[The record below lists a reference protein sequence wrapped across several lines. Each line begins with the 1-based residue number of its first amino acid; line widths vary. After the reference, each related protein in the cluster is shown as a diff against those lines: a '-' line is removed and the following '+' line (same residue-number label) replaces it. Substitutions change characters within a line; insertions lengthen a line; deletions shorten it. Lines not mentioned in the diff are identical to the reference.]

1 MLLPCDVKQDWRG
14 AIRTAGKIS
23 HGFLVPRHSGFAFEF
38 MAFLEAKKIYIM
50 LTFVPISTIVT
61 TILVG
66 LWLISLLCIQ
76 RLIVFTSSPCLFYCL
91 AYHKNSCIYHFLISD
106 GTKLKVKTFWW
117 SLRTWGSYQISSKP
131 ASRSLEETANRKA
144 EDIKF
149 NIIIL
154 SSHVRCEMKAQ
165 SGKARQ
171 SCWQRPSIHYYRPT

>member
-14 AIRTAGKIS
+14 AIRTAGQIS

-38 MAFLEAKKIYIM
+38 IALPEAKKFDSM

-61 TILVG
+61 TIHVG
-66 LWLISLLCIQ
+66 LWLISFLCLQ
-76 RLIVFTSSPCLFYCL
+76 RLIVVTSSPCFFYCL
-91 AYHKNSCIYHFLISD
+91 PYHKNSCIYHVAISD
-106 GTKLKVKTFWW
+106 GTKLKVMTFWW
-117 SLRTWGSYQISSKP
+117 SLRTWGSHQISSKP

-144 EDIKF
+144 EGIKF

-165 SGKARQ
+165 NGKARQ
-171 SCWQRPSIHYYRPT
+171 SWW